1 MAPYDEDTPSKMAPS
16 EKNSEGACE
25 AEEAAVVEAAEDAE
39 AMEAEAMKAEAM
51 EAEAMEAEA
60 ETAAASEAAAARY
73 PKRTPVPIAEK
84 MTSPGP
90 PPGLGS
96 KQPVPEFVRYV
107 VVSKYY
113 ARVLDGKGRGAR
125 ADVAVE
131 LCLPQTTV
139 RRVVEVYLQTGS
151 NSEQERSDGVVL
163 IGSPEVA

>member
-1 MAPYDEDTPSKMAPS
+1 MGGRGKRARHQYIAPYDEDTPSEMAPS
-16 EKNSEGACE
+16 EKSSEGACE
-25 AEEAAVVEAAEDAE
+25 AEEAAVVEAAED
-39 AMEAEAMKAEAM
+39 
-51 EAEAMEAEA
+51 AEAMEAEA

-73 PKRTPVPIAEK
+73 PKRTPVPIAER